1 MATPQVT
8 ANTGSPPMAETER
21 RVARMP
27 DRIFAVYFDAV
38 VLLPGFVAAAAL
50 SAHWNHI
57 PASGDGTLNLQG
69 GPALEAMFL
78 CILIVCVVLLLVG
91 RVLQQDTRQRDDVRS
106 RDGGTCGVGKAFLR
120 NLLRPID
127 AIRLMQ
133 SGFIFLDFWLPSL
146 HRKTCESVTESLE
159 P

>member
-78 CILIVCVVLLLVG
+78 CILIVCVYSFLLEGFYSKTLGKEMMFAAAMAGRAELV
-91 RVLQQDTRQRDDVRS
+91 RLS
-106 RDGGTCGVGKAFLR
+106 CGICYV
-120 NLLRPID
+120 
-127 AIRLMQ
+127 RLMQ
-133 SGFIFLDFWLPSL
+133 SD
-146 HRKTCESVTESLE
+146 
-159 P
+159 